1 MCGGICKVGTFQET
15 WFYTPNSNVKLDL
28 TFSLFFLISQFPSHF
43 SDTLSSHFFSQSH
56 SVPLSAHFLSSCS
69 LKLSSQ
75 VMLFLIFCSHDH
87 DLQWSSPSFIFYF
100 YFFILTT
107 MIFTFFFF
115 FFFFFHSHAF
125 FELSSHLH
133 LLWFEI
139 SDFRLLSGGLD

>member
-28 TFSLFFLISQFPSHF
+28 TFSLFFFFLSPNFLLTSQTLFLHF
-43 SDTLSSHFFSQSH
+43 FFSQSH
-56 SVPLSAHFLSSCS
+56 SVCLSTHFLSLCS
-69 LKLSSQ
+69 LKLSSH

-100 YFFILTT
+100 SFSRPWASPSFFS
-107 MIFTFFFF
+107 FS
-115 FFFFFHSHAF
+115 FFHSHAF

-139 SDFRLLSGGLD
+139 WDLGF